1 MRKQEAKAIII
12 VEMLQG
18 NYVSLE
24 IYFQLSL
31 YFSNQVLI
39 YKVYFNAFLCRSL
52 KQYEKILKIK
62 VKYLKP
68 SPSRSILSAR

>member
-52 KQYEKILKIK
+52 
-62 VKYLKP
+62 
-68 SPSRSILSAR
+68 